1 MKSLRLYCNRRENEI
16 HTKYNFFLP
25 FIFCFF
31 LLAFVS
37 CIIMYVI
44 EYYTAVVSIKLEAIY
59 SWILIDLRINKIA
72 AIMFILFGLIQYV
85 IRLNSFNDLVVK
97 FSVINQGVLLL
108 LCLLE
113 LIVYCSKCKVIFK
126 EIVEI

>member
-1 MKSLRLYCNRRENEI
+1 
-16 HTKYNFFLP
+16 
-25 FIFCFF
+25 
-31 LLAFVS
+31 
-37 CIIMYVI
+37 MYVI